1 MELENEAAPP
11 VQSPKQRNPWKW
23 IGVIALV
30 LAIAS
35 FTGLVIVQQQF
46 TELQAT
52 ISGDGDKQNDEQDN
66 KSARTTDSESFYNA
80 PTDLQEL
87 LSNVRKSTVTIEC
100 KSSQGSGWVIELDS
114 PDPDTDPEGY
124 EIDQEFPV
132 EVITN
137 DHVIEDCHDSP
148 RKVRATANGETYDA
162 ILYSYDKKNDLA
174 LVAIKQDVPALEL
187 SPKPEPGWWAVA
199 VGTPY
204 GLEGTVSIG
213 NIMNMEGTDV
223 IATTPLNP
231 GNSSGPLINSKVQV
245 IGANSW
251 ILTGDDDPR
260 DWNVAV
266 AHRALCK
273 ELVDC
278 GVHRSWDWKDIE
290 ENQCRLTGKEA
301 EERMSKEDLKCL
313 VAVSYRINCLLVRG

>member
-1 MELENEAAPP
+1 M
-11 VQSPKQRNPWKW
+11 
-23 IGVIALV
+23 
-30 LAIAS
+30 
-35 FTGLVIVQQQF
+35 QQQF
-46 TELQAT
+46 TELQAW
-52 ISGDGDKQNDEQDN
+52 ISNNEPSQ
-66 KSARTTDSESFYNA
+66 TTNSESFYNA

-87 LSNVRKSTVTIEC
+87 LRNVRKSTVTIEC
-100 KSSQGSGWVIELDS
+100 KSSQGSGWVIQLGS
-114 PDPDTDPEGY
+114 PDPDSDPEGY

-137 DHVIEDCHDSP
+137 DHVIEECHDSP

-162 ILYSYDKKNDLA
+162 ILYSYDEENDLA

-223 IATTPLNP
+223 IATTPLNS
-231 GNSSGPLINSKVQV
+231 GNSGGPLINSMGQV
-245 IGANSW
+245 IGTNSW
-251 ILTGDDDPR
+251 VLTGDDDPQ

-278 GVHRSWDWKDIE
+278 GVNRGWDWND
-290 ENQCRLTGKEA
+290 
-301 EERMSKEDLKCL
+301 
-313 VAVSYRINCLLVRG
+313 Y

>member
-35 FTGLVIVQQQF
+35 FTGLVLVQQQF

-137 DHVIEDCHDSP
+137 DHVIEECHDSP

-223 IATTPLNP
+223 IATTPLNS
-231 GNSSGPLINSKVQV
+231 GNSGGPLINSKGQV
-245 IGANSW
+245 IGTNSW
-251 ILTGDDDPR
+251 VLAGDDYPQ

-278 GVHRSWDWKDIE
+278 GANRGWDWND
-290 ENQCRLTGKEA
+290 
-301 EERMSKEDLKCL
+301 
-313 VAVSYRINCLLVRG
+313 Y

>member
-11 VQSPKQRNPWKW
+11 VQSPKQRNPWNW

-100 KSSQGSGWVIELDS
+100 KSSQGSGWVIELGS

-223 IATTPLNP
+223 IATTPLNS
-231 GNSSGPLINSKVQV
+231 GNSGGPLINSKGQV
-245 IGANSW
+245 IGTNSW
-251 ILTGDDDPR
+251 VLTGDDYPQ

-278 GVHRSWDWKDIE
+278 GANRGWDWND
-290 ENQCRLTGKEA
+290 
-301 EERMSKEDLKCL
+301 
-313 VAVSYRINCLLVRG
+313 Y

>member
-35 FTGLVIVQQQF
+35 FTGLVLVQQQF

-87 LSNVRKSTVTIEC
+87 LGNVRKSTVTIEC
-100 KSSQGSGWVIELDS
+100 KSSQGSGWVMELDS

-223 IATTPLNP
+223 IATTPLNS
-231 GNSSGPLINSKVQV
+231 GNSGGPLINSKGQV
-245 IGANSW
+245 IGTNSW
-251 ILTGDDDPR
+251 VLTGDDYPQ

-278 GVHRSWDWKDIE
+278 GANRGWDWND
-290 ENQCRLTGKEA
+290 
-301 EERMSKEDLKCL
+301 
-313 VAVSYRINCLLVRG
+313 Y

>member
-1 MELENEAAPP
+1 MEPENETAPP
-11 VQSPKQRNPWKW
+11 VHSTKQRNPWKW

-30 LAIAS
+30 LAITS
-35 FTGLVIVQQQF
+35 LTGLVLVQQQF
-46 TELQAT
+46 TELEET
-52 ISGDGDKQNDEQDN
+52 IANSGGEQNNGPAQ
-66 KSARTTDSESFYNA
+66 TTVSESFYNA

-100 KSSQGSGWVIELDS
+100 KNSQGSGWVIELDS

-137 DHVIEDCHDSP
+137 DHVIEECHDSP

-204 GLEGTVSIG
+204 GLEGTVSLG
-213 NIMNMEGTDV
+213 NIMNLEGTDV
-223 IATTPLNP
+223 IATTPLNS
-231 GNSSGPLINSKVQV
+231 GNSGGPLINSKGQV
-245 IGANSW
+245 IGTNSW
-251 ILTGDDDPR
+251 VLAGDDYPQ

-278 GVHRSWDWKDIE
+278 GANRGWDWND
-290 ENQCRLTGKEA
+290 
-301 EERMSKEDLKCL
+301 
-313 VAVSYRINCLLVRG
+313 Y

>member
-1 MELENEAAPP
+1 MESENETTPP
-11 VQSPKQRNPWKW
+11 VHSTKQRNPWKW

-30 LAIAS
+30 LAITS
-35 FTGLVIVQQQF
+35 LTGLVLVQQQF
-46 TELQAT
+46 TELEET
-52 ISGDGDKQNDEQDN
+52 IANSGDEQNNEPAQMTN
-66 KSARTTDSESFYNA
+66 SESFYNA
-80 PTDLQEL
+80 ATDLQEL
-87 LSNVRKSTVTIEC
+87 LRNVRKSTVTIEC
-100 KSSQGSGWVIELDS
+100 KNSQGSGWVIELGS
-114 PDPDTDPEGY
+114 PDPDLDPEGY

-137 DHVIEDCHDSP
+137 DHVIEKCHDNP
-148 RKVRATANGETYDA
+148 RKVRAIANGETYDA
-162 ILYSYDKKNDLA
+162 ILYSYDEENDLA

-213 NIMNMEGTDV
+213 NIMNLEGTDV
-223 IATTPLNP
+223 IATTPLNS
-231 GNSSGPLINSKVQV
+231 GNSGGPLINSMGQV
-245 IGANSW
+245 IGTNSW
-251 ILTGDDDPR
+251 VLTGDDDPQ

-278 GVHRSWDWKDIE
+278 GVHRGWDWNE
-290 ENQCRLTGKEA
+290 
-301 EERMSKEDLKCL
+301 
-313 VAVSYRINCLLVRG
+313 Y